1 MEPTS
6 EHTTAYTPDFRLAD
20 WTVRPSLNRLERAGE
35 TVPIPPRSMA
45 VLVDLARHAGQVRS
59 KKRLLHVVWGEVFV
73 TDAVLAQTIFELRK
87 VLGDDAKEPRYI
99 ETIAGRGYRLV
110 ASVDR
115 LAQAHPDGARPG
127 PRSRLG
133 RYELQGLL
141 GAGGMGEVYKAV
153 DTRLG
158 RPVAIKVLPDYLRS
172 DRRLRKRFKRE
183 ARTISRLQHPNVC
196 AVFDLGSD
204 DGADFLVMEY
214 LEGETLE
221 RRLEKGPLPIPEV
234 LEIGAQIAEG
244 IAAAHKKGLV
254 HRDLKPGNVM
264 LTGTGAKVLDFGLAR
279 TTDDDPASR
288 SHAAAETPPLTRA
301 EQILGTP
308 QYMSP
313 EQLRAE
319 EVGGR
324 TDVFAL
330 GVILFE
336 MTTGARPFSG
346 DSTPDLISAVLRD
359 EPKGV
364 DELRR
369 DTPVFLQKIIRHCLA
384 KEPERRL
391 RSREVAVQLSARQ
404 APRRHGQTTI
414 QRRWTVAATAFLLL
428 ALAGLGWL
436 RFGRTAEVA
445 AEPTAGEDASDTDEL
460 GFEKTH
466 FAVMPFQTFTDDPEL
481 RQLAHGIP
489 QQIISRTHWIVAPRS
504 ASFAQAGKGA
514 CDAARAVGVPLVLEG
529 SVQGVADRIRA
540 SVQLIECPEGRK
552 LWGHTYDRKKRDFIV
567 IQDEISD
574 RILAAME
581 PLLYK
586 FISPELPYAIL
597 KSLTRESNER
607 AMKMAR
613 GLIERQ
619 PDNHHWLFHAWSA
632 HLQAIQEGWSE
643 PSSRNLAE
651 MLRLA
656 ETCDAVKP
664 REWMCQEMLSSTY
677 RFAGQREKAKAH
689 ADLIVEYSGGSI
701 WTRGLQAA
709 LFAFM
714 SYGDEAIAALDET
727 YEIYSD
733 PPFPKEGGAGI
744 YAQAHFA
751 AGHYREAVT
760 QALVGTSV
768 SKTGPIN
775 TRAGVYQLLAASYAH
790 LGELEKAREALAK
803 ARESRPN
810 LTLEVAVAPYASALP
825 DHRERYSDGL
835 RMAGLEGGGQ

>member
-35 TVPIPPRSMA
+35 AVPIPPRSMA

-73 TDAVLAQTIFELRK
+73 TDAVLAQTVFELRK
-87 VLGDDAKEPRYI
+87 ALGDDANEPRYI

-110 ASVDR
+110 ATVDR
-115 LAQAHPDGARPG
+115 LTQAHPDGARRG

-133 RYELQGLL
+133 RYELDGLL

-221 RRLEKGPLPIPEV
+221 QRLKKGPLSIPEV

-279 TTDDDPASR
+279 KTDRDPASGL
-288 SHAAAETPPLTRA
+288 AATETTQLTRE

-313 EQLRAE
+313 EQLRAG
-319 EVGGR
+319 EVGRR

-346 DSTPDLISAVLRD
+346 DSAPDLISSVLRD
-359 EPKGV
+359 EPKGM

-384 KEPERRL
+384 KEPDRRL
-391 RSREVAVQLSARQ
+391 PSREVAVQLSARQ
-404 APRRHGQTTI
+404 APRRHGKTTI
-414 QRRWTVAATAFLLL
+414 QRRRTIVAAAAFLLL

-436 RFGRTAEVA
+436 RFGRTAGVA
-445 AEPTAGEDASDTDEL
+445 AEPDIPSVEEL

-466 FAVMPFQTFTDDPEL
+466 FAAMPFETFTDDPEL

-489 QQIISRTHWIVAPRS
+489 QQIISRTHWVTAPRS

-514 CDAARAVGVPLVLEG
+514 CEAAKAMEVPLVLEG
-529 SVQGVADRIRA
+529 SVQGVADRIRV
-540 SVQLIECPEGRK
+540 SVQLIKCPEGRK
-552 LWGHTYDRKKRDFIV
+552 LWGHTYDRRKRDV
-567 IQDEISD
+567 IILQDELAD
-574 RILAAME
+574 RIGGEMTPALN
-581 PLLYK
+581 K
-586 FISPELPYAIL
+586 FVSPEIPITIL
-597 KSLTRESNER
+597 LSFTRESNER
-607 AMKMAR
+607 ALRMA
-613 GLIERQ
+613 LALAERH

-632 HLQAIQEGWSE
+632 HLQAIQEGWAES
-643 PSSRNLAE
+643 SSRNLAE

-664 REWMCQEMLSSTY
+664 REWICQMMLSSTH
-677 RFAGQREKAKAH
+677 RLAGRRETAKAH
-689 ADLIVEYSGGSI
+689 ADLIVEYSGGLI
-701 WTRGLQAA
+701 WTRGFQAYY
-709 LFAFM
+709 FAAM
-714 SYGDEAIAALDET
+714 SYADEAIAALDET
-727 YEIYSD
+727 YAIYSD

-760 QALVGTSV
+760 QSLVGASV
-768 SKTGPIN
+768 SNIGTIN
-775 TRAGVYQLLAASYAH
+775 VQASVYQLLAASYAH
-790 LGELEKAREALAK
+790 LGELGKAREALAK

-810 LTLEVAVAPYASALP
+810 LTLEVAAAPYASALP
-825 DHRERYSDGL
+825 DHRERYLDGL